1 MKKKSRTRVF
11 VVFFAALTLLA
22 AGVGSGTALA
32 AGDEVVVG
40 GTLALSGRFSGDV
53 KTFKTLMDNYAA
65 MINEKGG
72 IKIGGK
78 ARKLRF
84 KIYDDNSN
92 PGKARQLYERLITVD
107 KVDLLI
113 GPYSSPITFG
123 TSGVAEKHKVPFVAV
138 EANATAL
145 YKRKFKWLVG
155 VLASGEL
162 WSHNYFDMLKAEGK
176 AKTVAFIT
184 QDHLHA
190 KDVYNG
196 AVKYARKQGF
206 KVVFDEVAS
215 PKITDFTSAITKMKA
230 ARPDIVHIS
239 SFQPFAVTFVK
250 QAVAQGLKPMEFH
263 AIHHGKGFSSGVGRL
278 ADGVTG
284 EGYWVPGMSIGNVDF
299 FQGVLKRSGFTVGE
313 YPWSAIRVPAM
324 DVILDAL
331 KRAGSTDR
339 NKVMAAL
346 KSTNLVTIGGR
357 IRFAKNGSGTMNTI
371 VTQIRGGKYSLV
383 WPKGPGY
390 PTKKHLY

>member
-1 MKKKSRTRVF
+1 MRKSAVS
-11 VVFFAALTLLA
+11 FAALCLLA
-22 AGVGSGTALA
+22 TGAGLGTVQA
-32 AGDEVVVG
+32 AKDEVVVG

-65 MINEKGG
+65 MVNERGG

-123 TSGVAEKHKVPFVAV
+123 ASGVAEKHKVPFVAV

-145 YKRKFKWLVG
+145 YKRNFKWLLG

-162 WSHNYFDMLKAEGK
+162 WSRNYFDMLKAEGK

-196 AVKYARKQGF
+196 AVKYAKKVGF
-206 KVVFDEVAS
+206 NVVFDEVAS

-230 ARPDIVHIS
+230 AKPDVIHIS

-250 QAVAQGLKPMEFH
+250 QAVAQGLKPLEFH
-263 AIHHGKGFSSGVGRL
+263 AIHHGKGFSSGVGPL
-278 ADGVTG
+278 GNKVTG
-284 EGYWVPGMSIGNVDF
+284 EAYWMPGMTIGDVKF
-299 FQGVLKRSGFTVGE
+299 FAELLKRSGFTVGE

-324 DVILDAL
+324 DVIVDAL
-331 KRAGSTDR
+331 KRAGTLDR
-339 NKVMAAL
+339 NKVIAAL
-346 KSTNLVTIGGR
+346 RATDIVTIGGR
-357 IRFAKNGSGTMNTI
+357 ILFAANGSGTMNTI
-371 VTQIRGGKYSLV
+371 VTQIRGGKYHLV

-390 PTKKHLY
+390 PTTKHEY